1 LKEKNRITLEN
12 QLICQ
17 NKSLELFNS
26 NIEQLRLELQNKY
39 INKINMVTDEENW
52 ELMESY

>member
-1 LKEKNRITLEN
+1 MKEKNRITLEN

-39 INKINMVTDEENW
+39 TNSKNKVTDEENW